1 MALLVKE
8 NVHISIFKVVNHFIY
23 IIDSDVKK
31 NMNLM
36 MKRIT
41 IPWFDRIASVE
52 FGSDCQM
59 LGICFYEGLW
69 QKLLFSCS

>member
-41 IPWFDRIASVE
+41 IP
-52 FGSDCQM
+52 
-59 LGICFYEGLW
+59 
-69 QKLLFSCS
+69 